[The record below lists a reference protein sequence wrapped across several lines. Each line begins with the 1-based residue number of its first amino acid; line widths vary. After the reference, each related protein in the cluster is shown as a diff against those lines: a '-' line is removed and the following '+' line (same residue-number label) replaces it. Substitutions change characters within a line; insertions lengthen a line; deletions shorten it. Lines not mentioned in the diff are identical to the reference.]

1 MNRRNFIYLLGCGC
15 VSFGLNACTTTPIT
29 DRRQLKLLPEAKDR
43 LNKRAVVR
51 DDPKELIDSLR
62 DYIVN
67 GIYPADVSDNMFSY
81 YYSDPYGDGNLYKR
95 ASDLVVQACNTH

>member
-1 MNRRNFIYLLGCGC
+1 MNIPDHPLSYNFLQLDKSIPSQAPNSTKKPL
-15 VSFGLNACTTTPIT
+15 FILNSN
-29 DRRQLKLLPEAKDR
+29 LKLLPEAKDR
-43 LNKRAVVR
+43 LNKRAIVR

-62 DYIVN
+62 DYLVN
-67 GIYPADVSDNMFSY
+67 DNMFSY